1 MQTTNIRE
9 YLQKYRLITDGS
21 FGTWYAEKYK
31 TNEMPELANTD
42 AEKAARVLA
51 IHREYIAA
59 GAKLIR
65 TNTFA
70 ANTELLG
77 ADMDAVE
84 ENIRAAVRL
93 AKQAEPLF
101 IAGDIGPIPMSAL
114 SNDTSNDMSFEAQS
128 DIDSGAIAPEEQ
140 YYRIAKAFI
149 KEGIEILNFE
159 TFSELS
165 GILPAIKRI
174 KAEHEVFV
182 MVQFSVNQFGYSAGG
197 LGAGRLLL
205 RAAEITEIDAVGLN
219 CGVGPGHMGQIIASL
234 NMPPDKFTITLPNAS
249 YPARIR
255 NRIHFTGQPDYFAD
269 KVAELADRGHI
280 DIIGGCCGTTPEFIR
295 LLAQRVVTEQPPRE
309 KPRVSVTDRTKP
321 IRDNAFF
328 AGKENT
334 STKLIAVDLAPPFN
348 ADDQKLLE
356 AARLLKESGADV
368 LTFPDSPSGRTRADS
383 VLMAEKVRREVGICV
398 MPHICCRDRNAIAIR
413 STLLGAYINDI
424 RNLLLITGDPLPYA
438 ARQSI
443 KAVFQFDAVR
453 LMNIVRDMNAES
465 FRDAPMCYGGA
476 INQGRRN
483 LDVEIDRVRKKLAA
497 GARFFIT
504 QPVFNK
510 EAADRVHRIKEET
523 GARIL
528 CGVMPLV
535 NRKNALFMKNE
546 LAGIEVTEDIVN
558 RYAENASREEGEAV
572 GIALAQE
579 IIALTEDFA
588 DGYYFTFPFNRVYML
603 REIFRSRL

>member
-1 MQTTNIRE
+1 MKTTNIRE

-70 ANTELLG
+70 ANTELLE

-84 ENIRAAVRL
+84 ENIRAAVLL
-93 AKQAEPLF
+93 AKQAKPLF

-114 SNDTSNDMSFEAQS
+114 SNDASNDMSFEAQS
-128 DIDSGAIAPEEQ
+128 DIDSGAIALEEQ

-219 CGVGPGHMGQIIASL
+219 CGVGPGHMGQIIGSL
-234 NMPPDKFTITLPNAS
+234 NMSFDKFTITLPNAS

-295 LLAQRVVTEQPPRE
+295 LLAQRVVTEQPPKE
-309 KPRVSVTDRTKP
+309 KPQVAVADRTKP
-321 IRDNAFF
+321 VRDNAFF
-328 AGKENT
+328 AGKENA

-453 LMNIVRDMNAES
+453 LMNIVQDMNAES

-483 LDVEIDRVRKKLAA
+483 LDVEIGRVRKKLAA

-510 EAADRVHRIKEET
+510 EAADRVRRIKEET